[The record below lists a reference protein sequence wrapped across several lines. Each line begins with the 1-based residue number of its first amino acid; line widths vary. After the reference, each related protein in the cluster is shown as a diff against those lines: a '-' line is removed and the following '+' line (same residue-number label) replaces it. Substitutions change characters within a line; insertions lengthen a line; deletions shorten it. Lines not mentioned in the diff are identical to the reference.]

1 MGSPVTVEHRAA
13 PRVPASSVPA
23 ITGIRLSPIGADA
36 TLVNIS
42 ATGVL
47 VECGR
52 RVQIGSAVTVQFQ
65 GTFSPASAE
74 GRVARCAVAT
84 VGRTGDL
91 RYHVGI
97 AFKNPIVVAAPGDQD
112 AAGVQQAPIPP
123 AAPAPRPRGMVRNR
137 W

>member
-1 MGSPVTVEHRAA
+1 MASPVAVEHRAA
-13 PRVPASSVPA
+13 PRVPAASIPA
-23 ITGIRLSPIGADA
+23 ITGLRLSPIGADA

-42 ATGVL
+42 ATGAL

-65 GTFSPASAE
+65 GTFTPSSAE

-97 AFKNPIVVAAPGDQD
+97 AFKNPIVVAVADD
-112 AAGVQQAPIPP
+112 AQTGEQPTPLLPP
-123 AAPAPRPRGMVRNR
+123 TPAPRPRGLVRNR